1 MVRSAVVMLLLACAC
16 GGGKPKPA
24 PPAPPADAGV
34 DAVAAEADPG
44 DAGPEIEL
52 STRSEDG
59 IAAAGAAYAY
69 IHAVSVRDW
78 AGACALLRRAE
89 RAKQATAGGGSCNRG
104 LAKQFDAAQ
113 VTALATAATGAVRK
127 RGATMAVDII
137 QGTQGADAKPIMTV
151 FLEREDRLWLLVDI
165 ADAF

>member
-1 MVRSAVVMLLLACAC
+1 MMLLIACAC

-34 DAVAAEADPG
+34 DAVVAEAEPG

-52 STRSEDG
+52 STRSEEG
-59 IAAAGAAYAY
+59 IAAAGAAFAY

-78 AGACALLRRAE
+78 AGACALLRRTE
-89 RAKQATAGGGSCNRG
+89 RAKQSAAGGGSCNRG

-113 VTALATAATGAVRK
+113 VTALGTAATGAVRK
-127 RGATMAVDII
+127 RGNTMAVDIV
-137 QGTQGADAKPIMTV
+137 QGAETKPIMTV
-151 FLEREDRLWLLVDI
+151 FLEREDRLWLLVDVS
-165 ADAF
+165 DAF